1 VIPMADENPL
11 HRVPWA
17 TILLIVVCC
26 AVYFAVQPGQRT
38 LDQIVSPK
46 VEVVSADELRFI
58 VDNAAIPCEITQGRP
73 LTNREFRDTYGFGET
88 SSCNHGDDHS
98 GSHDPGKSVFLA
110 LLVSLFLHGSPQHLF
125 GNMLFL
131 WVLGNNLEDRMG
143 WWRYLLLYL
152 AAGLVA
158 SFAHVLSDPN
168 STVPIIGA
176 SGAIA
181 GVMGAYLVCYPAA
194 RIKTIIVFGP
204 VLLRKV
210 RASWLLVL
218 WFAQQFL
225 FTGTGIAY
233 AAHIGGF
240 AFGALVG
247 LYLRWRDAPRRR
259 RLGPPPPPS
268 APPAPEPVAVS

>member
-1 VIPMADENPL
+1 
-11 HRVPWA
+11 
-17 TILLIVVCC
+17 
-26 AVYFAVQPGQRT
+26 
-38 LDQIVSPK
+38 
-46 VEVVSADELRFI
+46 
-58 VDNAAIPCEITQGRP
+58 
-73 LTNREFRDTYGFGET
+73 
-88 SSCNHGDDHS
+88 
-98 GSHDPGKSVFLA
+98 
-110 LLVSLFLHGSPQHLF
+110 
-125 GNMLFL
+125 
-131 WVLGNNLEDRMG
+131 
-143 WWRYLLLYL
+143 
-152 AAGLVA
+152 
-158 SFAHVLSDPN
+158 
-168 STVPIIGA
+168 
-176 SGAIA
+176 
-181 GVMGAYLVCYPAA
+181 MGAYLVCYPAA
-194 RIKTIIVFGP
+194 RIKTIIFFGP

>member
-1 VIPMADENPL
+1 M
-11 HRVPWA
+11 
-17 TILLIVVCC
+17 
-26 AVYFAVQPGQRT
+26 
-38 LDQIVSPK
+38 
-46 VEVVSADELRFI
+46 
-58 VDNAAIPCEITQGRP
+58 
-73 LTNREFRDTYGFGET
+73 
-88 SSCNHGDDHS
+88 
-98 GSHDPGKSVFLA
+98 
-110 LLVSLFLHGSPQHLF
+110 
-125 GNMLFL
+125 
-131 WVLGNNLEDRMG
+131 
-143 WWRYLLLYL
+143 
-152 AAGLVA
+152 
-158 SFAHVLSDPN
+158 
-168 STVPIIGA
+168 PIIGA

-194 RIKTIIVFGP
+194 RVKTIIFFGP

-259 RLGPPPPPS
+259 RLGPPPS
-268 APPAPEPVAVS
+268 APPAPEPVAVG